1 MEKRRLVNKTE
12 MGKENFKRISSKQLE
27 ARITA
32 FTVILAVIVMNILW
46 WTGTQF
52 LELNN
57 NHNITETAKPF
68 NQQGHAAPIN
78 PVIGESTQ
86 KGVPVSKFKDTG
98 TPFFYLLPYHSNKT
112 VSSRAPCA
120 PITSACSISAVFDGP
135 EMNTP

>member
-12 MGKENFKRISSKQLE
+12 MEKENFKRISSKQLE

-52 LELNN
+52 LVE
-57 NHNITETAKPF
+57 
-68 NQQGHAAPIN
+68 QQPQYYGNCKTFQSTGHAAPIN

-98 TPFFYLLPYHSNKT
+98 TPFFYLLPYYSNKT

>member
-27 ARITA
+27 A
-32 FTVILAVIVMNILW
+32 TVILAVIVMNILW

-68 NQQGHAAPIN
+68 NQQAMQH
-78 PVIGESTQ
+78 
-86 KGVPVSKFKDTG
+86 
-98 TPFFYLLPYHSNKT
+98 
-112 VSSRAPCA
+112 R
-120 PITSACSISAVFDGP
+120 
-135 EMNTP
+135 

>member
-68 NQQGHAAPIN
+68 NQQAMQHHWGINTKKESRYPNSKIPGLLFSICYLIIVIKRSVHALRVLPSPAPA
-78 PVIGESTQ
+78 Q
-86 KGVPVSKFKDTG
+86 YL
-98 TPFFYLLPYHSNKT
+98 PFLMGQ
-112 VSSRAPCA
+112 R
-120 PITSACSISAVFDGP
+120 
-135 EMNTP
+135 

>member
-1 MEKRRLVNKTE
+1 

-57 NHNITETAKPF
+57 NHYITETAKPF
-68 NQQGHAAPIN
+68 NQQAMQHRQTLSLGNQHKKESWYPSSKIPGLLFSICYLITVIKRSVHALRVLPSPAPAQY
-78 PVIGESTQ
+78 P
-86 KGVPVSKFKDTG
+86 
-98 TPFFYLLPYHSNKT
+98 PFLMDQ
-112 VSSRAPCA
+112 R
-120 PITSACSISAVFDGP
+120 
-135 EMNTP
+135 

>member
-12 MGKENFKRISSKQLE
+12 MGKENFKRIS
-27 ARITA
+27 RITA

-68 NQQGHAAPIN
+68 NQQAMQH
-78 PVIGESTQ
+78 
-86 KGVPVSKFKDTG
+86 
-98 TPFFYLLPYHSNKT
+98 
-112 VSSRAPCA
+112 R
-120 PITSACSISAVFDGP
+120 
-135 EMNTP
+135 

>member
-46 WTGTQF
+46 WV
-52 LELNN
+52 LRVE
-57 NHNITETAKPF
+57 
-68 NQQGHAAPIN
+68 QQPQYYGNCKTFQSTGHAAPIN